1 MDMSDSKMRK
11 ITIDHECF
19 RLAFDR
25 DVDYHDPHPLS
36 TYLNVD
42 SGDIIYVYEDDEDA
56 CTLGITADDNRA
68 MREGIEAAPEHYLEI
83 PGLHHGDHHKI
94 LREFLDSDWTEDE
107 ETRSEAR
114 NMYFGS
120 IGGWK
125 KSLDDKSIFESFCD
139 FRDDKTKQLA
149 VEFLRG
155 NGIEPQWR

>member
-56 CTLGITADDNRA
+56 CTEGITADDNRA

-139 FRDDKTKQLA
+139 FRDDKTKQLV

>member
-56 CTLGITADDNRA
+56 CTEGITADDNRA

-114 NMYFGS
+114 NMYFES

-149 VEFLRG
+149 VEFLRR
-155 NGIEPQWR
+155 NGIEPQW